1 MIGRELIR
9 NHEEP
14 GDVKVMKKTMISAA
28 FVLLALMPGVST
40 SAAEYDLVINDGRV
54 MDSETKLDAVLNVGI
69 KDGIIQSQQGDY
81 LEEAT

>member
-1 MIGRELIR
+1 
-9 NHEEP
+9 
-14 GDVKVMKKTMISAA
+14 
-28 FVLLALMPGVST
+28 MPGVST